1 MLFGTG
7 HRLIFP
13 GLPCTQPRPPATRSV
28 TPPRVPRSL
37 WNPESNQ
44 CRELGVNKPQAVEKE
59 PCSADSMDPEV
70 PVPSWRPGASLPSV
84 WLKRLST
91 DVDASCRLREDGR
104 SCLRIESTQ
113 KNHMSITDDVYPSLP
128 TSATLLTPAP
138 TSRFRCQAGDVTL
151 AAENAPGTREQ
162 GWSPNSRGQRR
173 DRLLGLQHAGSHT
186 KKSSACR

>member
-7 HRLIFP
+7 HRPIFP

-28 TPPRVPRSL
+28 TPPRVQRSL

-59 PCSADSMDPEV
+59 PCPAESMDPEV
-70 PVPSWRPGASLPSV
+70 PVLSWRPGASLPSV
-84 WLKRLST
+84 WLEETFHRCGCLMQAQGGQT
-91 DVDASCRLREDGR
+91 
-104 SCLRIESTQ
+104 SCLRIESTE
-113 KNHMSITDDVYPSLP
+113 KNHMSITDDIYPSLP

-151 AAENAPGTREQ
+151 ATENAAGTREQ

-173 DRLLGLQHAGSHT
+173 DRLLGLQHAGRHT